1 MTSGGRLL
9 AVGWTTVELDRA
21 AGELAHLLVPGGTF
35 AEATPCEQMGAWCRI
50 GRVRPGAAAAD
61 IVVLLEPSTE
71 GRLAATLARHDEGW
85 QVTWE
90 AAADAANAT
99 DPAASDLV
107 LSVER
112 PGPLG
117 PERLVLGGPATGPHR
132 LVVTAATIAP

>member
-1 MTSGGRLL
+1 MTGGGRLL

-21 AGELAHLLVPGGTF
+21 AEELADLLVPGATF
-35 AEATPCEQMGAWCRI
+35 AQATSCEHLGASCRV
-50 GRVRPGAAAAD
+50 GQVRPGVVPAE

-90 AAADAANAT
+90 AADEAT
-99 DPAASDLV
+99 ARTVDLV

-117 PERLVLGGPATGPHR
+117 PERLLLGGPATGPHR

>member
-1 MTSGGRLL
+1 MTGGGRLL

-21 AGELAHLLVPGGTF
+21 ARELAHLLVPGATF
-35 AEATPCEQMGAWCRI
+35 AEATPCEHLGGWCRI
-50 GRVRPGAAAAD
+50 GRIRPGAAAAN

-90 AAADAANAT
+90 ASVDVTAAT
-99 DPAASDLV
+99 DSAAADLV

-117 PERLVLGGPATGPHR
+117 SERLVLGGPATGPHR

>member
-1 MTSGGRLL
+1 MTGSGRAL

-21 AGELAHLLVPGGTF
+21 AGELAHLLVPGAAF
-35 AEATPCEQMGAWCRI
+35 ADATPCEHLGAWCRI
-50 GRVRPGAAAAD
+50 GRVRPGVAAAD

-85 QVTWE
+85 WVTWE
-90 AAADAANAT
+90 AADGAADE
-99 DPAASDLV
+99 DPV
-107 LSVER
+107 LSSER

-132 LVVTAATIAP
+132 LLVRAATIAP